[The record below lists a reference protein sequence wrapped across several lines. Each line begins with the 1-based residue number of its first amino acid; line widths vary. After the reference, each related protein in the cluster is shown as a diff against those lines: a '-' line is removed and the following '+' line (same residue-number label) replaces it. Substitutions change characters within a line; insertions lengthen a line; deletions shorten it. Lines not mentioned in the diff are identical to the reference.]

1 MRGQRGDQTLHHMV
15 KQRVEVPTAKTRI
28 YPAGNRSSQQRERE
42 RERGV
47 EIPKGSVGE
56 KLNSVPVR
64 YSDSGKSGK
73 I

>member
-1 MRGQRGDQTLHHMV
+1 MV
-15 KQRVEVPTAKTRI
+15 RQK
-28 YPAGNRSSQQRERE
+28 GRSSNSIDWDISSRQQEQLAERE

-56 KLNSVPVR
+56 KLNSVPIH
-64 YSDSGKSGK
+64 YSDAGKSGK

>member
-1 MRGQRGDQTLHHMV
+1 MV
-15 KQRVEVPTAKTRI
+15 RQK
-28 YPAGNRSSQQRERE
+28 GRSSNSIDWDISSRQQEQLAERERE

-56 KLNSVPVR
+56 KLNSVPIH
-64 YSDSGKSGK
+64 YSDAGKSGK